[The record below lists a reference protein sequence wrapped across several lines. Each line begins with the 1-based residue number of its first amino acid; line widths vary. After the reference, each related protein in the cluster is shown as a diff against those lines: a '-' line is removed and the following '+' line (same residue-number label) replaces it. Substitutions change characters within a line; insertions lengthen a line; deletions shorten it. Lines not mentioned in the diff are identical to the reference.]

1 MTSVIR
7 DRPDHGRVTGV
18 DSTVCPSQGRTMR
31 YVNGVLTGASA
42 SPSTSWE
49 SLPMLPLPRTVQ
61 ENPFSA
67 WPVTLTW
74 VPDRA

>member
-1 MTSVIR
+1 MTSVIS

-18 DSTVCPSQGRTMR
+18 DSTVCPSQGCTMR
-31 YVNGVLTGASA
+31 YVKGVLTGASA

-49 SLPMLPLPRTVQ
+49 PLPMLPLPRTTHEKPSGV
-61 ENPFSA
+61 
-67 WPVTLTW
+67 WPVTLTR